1 MTIEKRILI
10 SKFIEEIK
18 RKKDLKNELN
28 VEIKT
33 DFKKTLKQQKN

>member
-10 SKFIEEIK
+10 SRFLEEIK
-18 RKKDLKNELN
+18 RKKGLQKELK

-33 DFKKTLKQQKN
+33 DFKKAEKAK